1 MRCATVLSGAA
12 VSAPAP
18 ELVVFAPTAVAA
30 GCASGRL
37 AAAVA
42 VSEPPDWLRVVVEL
56 AAVSQA
62 ARISPSIPT
71 STSMVTFR
79 GGVRIDH
86 LSFDYAIYRHIMA
99 PCHCLFPCPHLC

>member
-62 ARISPSIPT
+62 ARTIATVQSSASIVILRIRVC
-71 STSMVTFR
+71 MYLLLFR
-79 GGVRIDH
+79 LHQRRYMDK
-86 LSFDYAIYRHIMA
+86 RH
-99 PCHCLFPCPHLC
+99 FPLP